1 MDKYRKPAEKKLKGI
16 HPDLLAKEALVNAEF
31 SSRMKEGFFN
41 EAFGELMVDY
51 YIKFMETDPHEH
63 KSREFIYSCVLA
75 LGDVKGRLTQ
85 YETYGKNVPIMED
98 NQNETD

>member
-1 MDKYRKPAEKKLKGI
+1 MDKYRQPAEKKLKGI
-16 HPDLLAKEALVNAEF
+16 HPDLLAKEALVKAEF
-31 SSRMKEGFFN
+31 ADRMKEEFFN

-51 YIKFMETDPHEH
+51 YIKFMETEPHEH

-75 LGDVKGRLTQ
+75 LGDVKNRLAQ

-98 NQNETD
+98 NDATQD